1 MLPVIQIS
9 FGISRILANRAQT
22 HRWTTRFLRRLAQ
35 LKVRMGFLASH
46 PALFIMLNCV
56 AYKNAPERS
65 RSCVRTAFSLMPP
78 GSRAIK
84 SARHLHCVICVYSD
98 ITRINGLD

>member
-9 FGISRILANRAQT
+9 FGISRIVANRAQT
-22 HRWTTRFLRRLAQ
+22 HDGLQDSCEDSAQ
-35 LKVRMGFLASH
+35 LKVRVVPPASH

-65 RSCVRTAFSLMPP
+65 RSCVRTAFSLMSP
-78 GSRAIK
+78 GSRVIK
-84 SARHLHCVICVYSD
+84 SARHLHW
-98 ITRINGLD
+98 LL